1 MRHTDYVDLQTLHS
15 QVRSG
20 NGNDLSN
27 GKIASDSQYMNM
39 KDTDGVVSTYMEM
52 SGNAGHSENNLYV
65 DIRLWISE
73 IIKTLTIF
81 VFLEKVHVRNN
92 LHSYVMFA
100 L

>member
-1 MRHTDYVDLQTLHS
+1 MRHTGYVDLQTLHS

-81 VFLEKVHVRNN
+81 VFLEKANMLETIYIH
-92 LHSYVMFA
+92 M
-100 L
+100 